1 MPFGRPF
8 IAEEPVTAILLIAF
22 FLLIAFP
29 VHEFFHAY
37 AADRLGDRTPRGY
50 GRLTLNPIAHIDPVG
65 TLLLPLLGIPFG
77 WARPV
82 PVNPTRFRR
91 DVTMKTLGILFL
103 IYTLLSALALRYLIL
118 PWIRSR
124 ITGAISSASAASPVS
139 EDAAPFHGLVDKIVA
154 QARAAGATVHVNGTS
169 DASAADAAERLS
181 ALKAMLDQGL
191 ISRDDYEAK
200 KAEMLSGL

>member
-1 MPFGRPF
+1 MFSRF
-8 IAEEPVTAILLIAF
+8 MIWSIIVPVSIAF
-22 FLLIAFP
+22 GAVLGFAAPAVYPPSSSIAWP
-29 VHEFFHAY
+29 LACPGGEVTVESQNYSYKPGQSGIARTIWCQP
-37 AADRLGDRTPRGY
+37 ADS
-50 GRLTLNPIAHIDPVG
+50 
-65 TLLLPLLGIPFG
+65 
-77 WARPV
+77 RP
-82 PVNPTRFRR
+82 PR

-200 KAEMLSGL
+200 KAEILSGL